1 MTPSSEPPALASH
14 LQRFRR
20 LAGVGRKP
28 QPRGFVEGAEER
40 LQRLA
45 AGAERLAQQ
54 DFVVRRHQAVEED
67 QDRRGLDRELADAAL
82 GRMQAHLQGVE
93 GQRVAVRDRELAVD
107 HEAVG
112 RKRAQYRRDLGE
124 VARQRLAGFRPE
136 IDLVAGPEGEAAEAV
151 PFRLELPAGLARQIV
166 DELRLHRRRAD
177 RDRQRGEAGGLPGAS
192 TCCFGIATHPPETT
206 TPKGRTVRSARA
218 LANIAPVL
226 PHARWMARS
235 RRTAPCPRSS
245 DTSSM
250 TTRRRGRCGPVSRP
264 TLSRDSTGARRRS
277 RRRAPGSC
285 RS

>member
-14 LQRFRR
+14 LRRFRR

-54 DFVVRRHQAVEED
+54 DFVVRRHQAVEQD

-82 GRMQAHLQGVE
+82 GRVQAHLQGVE
-93 GQRVAVRDRELAVD
+93 GQRVAVRDRELAVE

-112 RKRAQYRRDLGE
+112 RKRAQHRRDLGE

-177 RDRQRGEAGGLPGAS
+177 RNRQRGEAGGLSGAS
-192 TCCFGIATHPPETT
+192 PAASSHDPPETN
-206 TPKGRTVRSARA
+206 PKGRVRSALVIPRRA
-218 LANIAPVL
+218 LANIAPAL
-226 PHARWMARS
+226 PRAIDGAHAS
-235 RRTAPCPRSS
+235 QDRRHDDLRTPPR
-245 DTSSM
+245 
-250 TTRRRGRCGPVSRP
+250 
-264 TLSRDSTGARRRS
+264 
-277 RRRAPGSC
+277 
-285 RS
+285 